1 MRAAPSLSRL
11 LGLALA
17 AVLAIAGLVAA
28 SAPTAQAADPL
39 AGAPAVGTCHDATIK
54 QAMKDSLAVAPVACS
69 ADHTLVTTGVVQVTT
84 EGDLAGSKIY
94 RETSAACNRHNGQLI
109 GSNVL
114 RRALTL
120 YHGFVFIPTAA
131 QQQAGARWVSCHL
144 AVWDAKGLND
154 LPEALPQATKKPAK
168 TVARCATRSSL
179 VTCAE
184 RHTHRATVAVFVRAK
199 GSDKAV
205 EKKLDAQGPKICI
218 PKVGRTG
225 RYIGWRYTATKV
237 VLVCLKKTRR

>member
-69 ADHTLVTTGVVQVTT
+69 ADHTLLTTAVVPVTA
-84 EGDLAGSKIY
+84 EGELTDAKILQEAG
-94 RETSAACNRHNGQLI
+94 AACGRHTDKRI

-120 YHGFVFIPTAA
+120 YNTFIFIPTAA
-131 QQQAGARWVSCHL
+131 QQQAGARWISCHL

-168 TVARCATRSSL
+168 TVARCATRSSF

-184 RHTHRATVAVFVRAK
+184 RHTHRATVAVFLRAK

-205 EKKLDAQGPKICI
+205 EKKVDAQGSKICL
-218 PKVGRTG
+218 PKVGHTG
-225 RYIGWRYTATKV
+225 RYIGWRHTSTKV